1 MNKSFWD
8 ERYDTGK
15 TGWDIGQVSPPLKA
29 YIDQLERQDLR
40 ILIPGCGYGH
50 EGRYLWT
57 KGFHQTYLLDFSEI
71 PKSSVLASH
80 PNCFPERNWYIEDF
94 FQHSGA
100 YDLIIEQTLFC
111 AIDPS
116 KRADYAKHTASLLK
130 PEGKLVGLLFN
141 RSFEGGPPFGGSK
154 EEYEAYFQPYF
165 SNIKMDEC
173 YNSIE
178 PRLGTELFIQL
189 QK

>member
-15 TGWDIGQVSPPLKA
+15 TGWDIGQVSPPIKT
-29 YIDQLERQDLR
+29 YIDQLENTELHV
-40 ILIPGCGYGH
+40 LIPGCGYGH
-50 EGRYLWT
+50 EGVYLWK
-57 KGFHQTYLLDFSEI
+57 KGFRHTYLLDFSEF
-71 PKSSVLASH
+71 PKASVLAAD
-80 PNCFPERNWYIEDF
+80 PNCFPERNWFIEDF

-111 AIDPS
+111 AIDPT
-116 KRADYAKHTASLLK
+116 KRADYAKHAASLLK
-130 PEGKLVGLLFN
+130 PNGKLVGLLFN

-154 EEYEAYFQPYF
+154 EEYEGYFQPYF
-165 SNIKMDEC
+165 SSIKMDEC

-178 PRLGTELFIQL
+178 PRKGTELFIQL